1 MTAIEPIERR
11 LSRFLQKVLAQRDYD
26 LIVCGERKAT
36 ATLRLLIQEM
46 QRPRVQW
53 PWRKVLSSAAIEA
66 YDWESFRGRSILV
79 FEELVHHG
87 KGLKKCREMLEH
99 YAPVGVKIY
108 SAAFAVWEGCVHR
121 PDIWHYAALSD
132 DDFRAYRDELVT
144 ALQQHGSLLLDTEHI
159 ELTAKVEC
167 GLKDFFGEL
176 ARSANDGQ
184 TYSFVSAPKRMSVT
198 VMQPGMVDANAL
210 PGVLTPGSNTTGV
223 VNKCRILERTHN
235 YFSILPILY
244 PNTRCVVE
252 ANWLD
257 ALPGFVNR
265 KALERAKPIE
275 IFYLVGLLASIEG
288 LRAVVAALGDLIRRN
303 KVVLEVAAENFAHLV
318 TMFPNVDIHGLR
330 QHVNEIVL
338 ESKHVKPLHS
348 RRAVKVR
355 NITEQV
361 LSEFAFDAVLEASSV
376 AQALIAFITPPGEW
390 VGTAKELLDAIAPKA
405 DDRSRSASAWP
416 ISGRGMRS
424 VLTRLAPA
432 LRRVGINVE
441 PLERSGAK
449 GRRLR
454 LVWKVAAQPSQPSEP
469 SCGAGFRGDGS
480 NRGDASTDTAT
491 GNRHPPTPENNNEF
505 NGSDDSDDSDGCAGT
520 LHMPGTTPDIEEG
533 AL

>member
-1 MTAIEPIERR
+1 MTAPEPVERR

-26 LIVCGERKAT
+26 LIVCSERKAT

-46 QRPRVQW
+46 QEPRLEW
-53 PWRKVLSSAAIEA
+53 PWPKVLSSAAIEA

-87 KGLKKCREMLEH
+87 KGLRKCREMLEH

-184 TYSFVSAPKRMSVT
+184 TYSFVSASKRMSVT
-198 VMQPGMVDANAL
+198 IMQPGMVDANAL
-210 PGVLTPGSNTTGV
+210 AGVLTPGSNTTGV

-252 ANWLD
+252 ASWLD

-288 LRAVVAALGDLIRRN
+288 LRAVIAALGDLIRRN
-303 KVVLEVAAENFAHLV
+303 KVVLEVAAGNFAHLV
-318 TMFPNVDIHGLR
+318 TMFPNVDIDGLW

-361 LSEFAFDAVLEASSV
+361 LSEFAFDFFDRLIDREADREDWETGRDVNPEGESCAELFDIAGEIASTFKSAFDDVPADRVIAAVAPDR
-376 AQALIAFITPPGEW
+376 LI
-390 VGTAKELLDAIAPKA
+390 D
-405 DDRSRSASAWP
+405 
-416 ISGRGMRS
+416 
-424 VLTRLAPA
+424 
-432 LRRVGINVE
+432 
-441 PLERSGAK
+441 
-449 GRRLR
+449 
-454 LVWKVAAQPSQPSEP
+454 
-469 SCGAGFRGDGS
+469 AGFLVTRVETVKAASNEIWAIRTFSPDAEVVRMRFQQQAAVRGNPWRS
-480 NRGDASTDTAT
+480 
-491 GNRHPPTPENNNEF
+491 
-505 NGSDDSDDSDGCAGT
+505 
-520 LHMPGTTPDIEEG
+520 
-533 AL
+533 